1 MVYEFTQS
9 KVMRWF
15 ISIVVVVV
23 YSIYRFRFQKERNIF
38 DNLTEYHMPSTL
50 VFQLSCFRPIIVFH
64 TFSELK
70 AAIYPYLFMQ

>member
-15 ISIVVVVV
+15 ISIVVVVF
-23 YSIYRFRFQKERNIF
+23 SIYTDLDFRKNE
-38 DNLTEYHMPSTL
+38 T
-50 VFQLSCFRPIIVFH
+50 PIVVFH

-70 AAIYPYLFMQ
+70 AAVYPYLFQQ